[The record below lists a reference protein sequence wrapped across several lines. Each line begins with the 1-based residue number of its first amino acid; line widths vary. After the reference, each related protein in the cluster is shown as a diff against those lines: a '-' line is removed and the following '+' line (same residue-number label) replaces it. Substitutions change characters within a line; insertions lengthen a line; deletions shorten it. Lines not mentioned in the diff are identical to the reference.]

1 MKLWKSNKLKDLL
14 KNKAMSSD
22 VISRYKKAKQII
34 ESGKDAFVS
43 KYDCKN
49 TVGEVIELYSHLKP
63 GESKQ
68 ESISICGRI
77 IAIRKHG
84 KLTFAD
90 IRDQTGDIQLY
101 LDKKR
106 IGDIYDFFDLL
117 DIGDWISIEG

>member
-43 KYDCKN
+43 KHDCKN
-49 TVGEVIELYSHLKP
+49 RIGEVIELYSYLKP

-68 ESISICGRI
+68 ESISKG
-77 IAIRKHG
+77 
-84 KLTFAD
+84 
-90 IRDQTGDIQLY
+90 
-101 LDKKR
+101 
-106 IGDIYDFFDLL
+106 
-117 DIGDWISIEG
+117 